1 MFALQA
7 RDISLLKKSR
17 KWILIL
23 GSLCFVPSFK
33 ISLIKNVTFEI
44 YDLDPL
50 LETENTLK
58 FHFGPP
64 LSGYHGNQG
73 ILKKQASDP
82 DG

>member
-1 MFALQA
+1 M
-7 RDISLLKKSR
+7 
-17 KWILIL
+17 
-23 GSLCFVPSFK
+23 
-33 ISLIKNVTFEI
+33 TFEI

-73 ILKKQASDP
+73 ILKKQASDS